1 MAEYMR
7 SYMRRWRRTN
17 AQVAAIIESNED
29 IDEIPNQL
37 GDGENPVRNELDE
50 EIILRDSDDTLHT
63 DETSEFGDKKT
74 LTHLPLTL

>member
-29 IDEIPNQL
+29 VDEIPNQL

-50 EIILRDSDDTLHT
+50 ENYIERFRRH
-63 DETSEFGDKKT
+63 
-74 LTHLPLTL
+74 LTYR